1 MCFLFKITFKTGAA
15 RLYRGSNLNRLVS
28 YLFNSSEKRSVR
40 DFYEDEAVIHD
51 QTAPCIFVFLVMS
64 VMAACFGAR
73 KVDGFFSRKTSSR
86 NIKYK

>member
-1 MCFLFKITFKTGAA
+1 MQL
-15 RLYRGSNLNRLVS
+15 GSIEAPILTVWFHTCLIV
-28 YLFNSSEKRSVR
+28 LSSEKRSVR

-51 QTAPCIFVFLVMS
+51 QTAPCIFVFLAMS
-64 VMAACFGAR
+64 VMGACFGAR